1 VLREATR
8 WSIQIAG
15 LSSVDL
21 RSARVPSA
29 SVFCASARSLAASRL
44 GALEVAPPTAIQ
56 RHRISAQGVA
66 SGSLQQ
72 ETSLGTSAMYMN
84 TKTSHETRQ

>member
-8 WSIQIAG
+8 SSIQIAG

-29 SVFCASARSLAASRL
+29 SVFCASVRSLAASCL
-44 GALEVAPPTAIQ
+44 GALQVTPPTAIQ

-72 ETSLGTSAMYMN
+72 QTPQGAMPWI
-84 TKTSHETRQ
+84 